1 MDYKVECR
9 SLWKIFGDR
18 FEEVWDIL
26 QKDQSALS
34 KEEALDKYGAV
45 IGVSD
50 VSLQVKEGELLC
62 IMGLSGSGKS
72 TLVRHINRLIEPTSG
87 EVLIDGEDVAKVSN
101 KRLREIR
108 SKKMGMVFQNMAL
121 LPHFSVW
128 ENVALGLEL
137 RKVKEKER
145 RLCAEKALEMMD
157 LSGWED
163 EETDTLSG
171 GMQQRVGLAR
181 AIASDPDILLMDEPF
196 SALDPLIRS
205 QLQEE
210 FLNLSSKMKKTTI
223 FITHDLDEAFFL
235 GDRVAIMRDGQI
247 VQIGNSEEIISN
259 PADSYVKEFIQNVS
273 PLRFVVA
280 SQIMRGVEEWKRVN
294 PETAHLTATF
304 PKATPQTILG
314 ELVDLTV
321 ETGNPTLIEDDGQ
334 IVGVVAPKDLLKGIV
349 RP

>member
-1 MDYKVECR
+1 MEYKVECR
-9 SLWKIFGDR
+9 SLWKIFGERSD
-18 FEEVWDIL
+18 EVWKIL
-26 QKDQSALS
+26 QKDQSAIS

-50 VSLQVKEGELLC
+50 VSLQVKTGEILC

-72 TLVRHINRLIEPTSG
+72 TLVRHINRLIQPTSG
-87 EVLIDGEDVAKVSN
+87 EVLIDGEDVAKVSD
-101 KRLREIR
+101 KRLRQIR
-108 SKKMGMVFQNMAL
+108 SQKIGMVFQNMAL

-137 RKVKEKER
+137 QKVKKKER
-145 RLCAEKALEMMD
+145 RLRAEEALEMME

-205 QLQEE
+205 QLQEQ
-210 FLNLSSKMKKTTI
+210 FLSLSSKMEKTTI

-247 VQIGNSEEIISN
+247 VQIGDSEEIISN
-259 PADSYVKEFIQNVS
+259 PADDYVREFVQNVS

-280 SQIMRGVEEWKRVN
+280 AQIMSGLEEWKQKN
-294 PETAHLTATF
+294 PATAHLTQTF

-321 ETGNPTLIEDDGQ
+321 ETGHPTLIEDNAQ
-334 IVGVVAPKDLLKGIV
+334 IVGIVSPRDLLKGIV